1 MLTIARGL
9 ILRPGILMLDEPSL
23 GLATKLVIMIL
34 NLVRKLKE
42 EDYTILLIEQNVY
55 QALKLSDKAYVL
67 ETGRIVKSGTGEEL
81 LRNEDIK
88 RAYLGL

>member
-1 MLTIARGL
+1 M
-9 ILRPGILMLDEPSL
+9 

-42 EDYTILLIEQNVY
+42 EGYTILLIEQNVY